1 MSGAWLSRSHGAFGS
16 SSSLTTPSP
25 DATATTYSTVLT
37 LQLGGLGVGSPGGSV
52 GGGVG
57 GSSSVVSPASSSVA
71 STVVASSG
79 ASTPASVRGAG
90 RQDRTS
96 LAEFV
101 FRLAA
106 PPSAAVALSGNWNGS
121 VHPAGVV
128 VSLGLL
134 SSPRASTPWSPFVA
148 SPVPSVFVIIRRRP
162 GRFPCPCTV
171 TDVSSAP
178 AVSSTRRSCR
188 RSEALG
194 NPAWLYR
201 ETSKQR
207 PACRLAA
214 ARAPRRH
221 LHPRRSAPPCG
232 VDLSGRAPG
241 RFRASTAASIVSASL
256 CSSPCRGRVC
266 PPPRVDRTAPRL
278 PAFWTSLS
286 VAEGGR
292 ALPPL
297 LPSSLPSSLF
307 KRRPHPA
314 KVAPVAGVLRLA
326 GSWHCCRRWWAPVF
340 VG

>member
-1 MSGAWLSRSHGAFGS
+1 MPAM
-16 SSSLTTPSP
+16 
-25 DATATTYSTVLT
+25 
-37 LQLGGLGVGSPGGSV
+37 
-52 GGGVG
+52 VG
-57 GSSSVVSPASSSVA
+57 GSRAASAVGRCPRA
-71 STVVASSG
+71 R
-79 ASTPASVRGAG
+79 PRKPPPPAG
-90 RQDRTS
+90 R
-96 LAEFV
+96 
-101 FRLAA
+101 
-106 PPSAAVALSGNWNGS
+106 S